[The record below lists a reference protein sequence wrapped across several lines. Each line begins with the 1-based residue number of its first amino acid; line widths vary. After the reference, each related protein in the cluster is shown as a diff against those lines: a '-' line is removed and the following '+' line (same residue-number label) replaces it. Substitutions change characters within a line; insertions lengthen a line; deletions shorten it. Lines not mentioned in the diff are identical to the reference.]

1 VKGVEILR
9 VGSPLAPLT
18 FIVAC
23 GCGNPNSSEPRGAA
37 PPPAQ
42 REQGSVASTA
52 TSSRQR
58 QIVFLNEL
66 RTAEPSYRTI
76 QKAVLNRN
84 NELGL
89 ILSRNVE
96 MDSIPPLMRSILTR
110 MAKEFPGQDLTI
122 VAYAPSNPPLP
133 IGSARYDAQSR
144 QMSYSPS
151 NPQQF

>member
-18 FIVAC
+18 FLVAC

-37 PPPAQ
+37 PLPAQ
-42 REQGSVASTA
+42 REQGSGGSATA
-52 TSSRQR
+52 LRQR
-58 QIVFLNEL
+58 QIAFLNEI
-66 RTAEPSYRTI
+66 RTADPSYRAI
-76 QKAVLNRN
+76 QKAVLNQN

-96 MDSIPPLMRSILTR
+96 MDSIPGLMRSILTR
-110 MAKEFPGQDLTI
+110 MAREFPGEDVTI